1 MQNPWLSC
9 STVIAR
15 VSKVMCVMILLR
27 RSGLPNTA
35 AHTLVCAEAPWDW
48 EDMDV
53 CEGWSGRVEVSRM
66 L

>member
-1 MQNPWLSC
+1 
-9 STVIAR
+9 
-15 VSKVMCVMILLR
+15 MCVMILLR